1 MGSTKIVLST
11 GVAILLMSLI
21 GIFILYE
28 GKSDLSRRLNR
39 ETGKSDSLA
48 DANRTLERLSRERSE
63 KIATSEKV
71 VKDLKER
78 IDVLNTVALAKQ
90 NEIELL
96 KKIQGWQKKELDEL
110 ADLKRRSKELETQ
123 LVSYRESSARLQKEK
138 NDLLVSVQE
147 LKSENA
153 RKDFELK
160 SSLRSPEQVRLE
172 TVRGKRDKL
181 VVRAGRVQ
189 RIKVIF
195 DTTAEPQELE
205 YKITSPDGTLLPAGQ
220 GTPMTK
226 IIDQNVKVS
235 GRAQVYKKVEMTYN
249 SPRLIAGTYVIEV
262 LAKGVHLANLEIRLR

>member
-1 MGSTKIVLST
+1 
-11 GVAILLMSLI
+11 MSLI